1 MSPVFR
7 VFLSFCLFV
16 VSVSGGVS
24 LATTTSAASK
34 PAVKPTSSTFHP
46 QGPQGVTPE
55 YAKKVFAKVNELVNK
70 HFYDEKAVR
79 TTWAETVQRMSPQIL
94 ASRDLKELSDNIN
107 TALKT
112 LKVSHTQFVTRNDET
127 FYFLHTLFAQYP
139 RRNKVEPPKIDF
151 TGAVVGGVDCKPN
164 EVRYILDGSPAEAAG
179 LHLGDELISVAGK
192 PYYGQLSF
200 GGSAGMQIPLEVKRG
215 LQTLT
220 LKIKP
225 VLKNDAE
232 AYIEAIE
239 KSAKVTKFP
248 EGKIGYVHLWSG
260 GEKSHDA
267 FEEVLASELI
277 QGTDALVLDLRDGY
291 GGNYYDDLDFFYR
304 PAKGYPSFAGVDR
317 KGKRSVSH
325 MYYDKPL
332 VALIN
337 GGVRSGKELVAY
349 SLQQTGRGKL
359 VGEKT
364 AGAVLGGRLFNI
376 DEQTALYLA
385 VVGIGS
391 HAGTPTLEGLGVSPD
406 VEIKATCSERGQK
419 DAQREEAER
428 ILREQLTASK
438 TR

>member
-7 VFLSFCLFV
+7 VFLSFSLIV
-16 VSVSGGVS
+16 VSVFGTGDA
-24 LATTTSAASK
+24 ATTTAAAPN
-34 PAVKPTSSTFHP
+34 PAVKPTSATFAPTVAHSI
-46 QGPQGVTPE
+46 TPE
-55 YAKKVFAKVNELVNK
+55 YAKTVFLKVNELVNK
-70 HFYDEKAVR
+70 FFYDEKAVR

-94 ASRDLKELSDNIN
+94 ASKDLKELSDNIN

-127 FYFLHTLFAQYP
+127 FYFLHSLFAQFP
-139 RRNKVEPPKIDF
+139 RKRKVEPPKIDF
-151 TGAVVGGVDCKPN
+151 TGAVIGGVDCKPN
-164 EVRYILDGSPAEAAG
+164 DIRYILDGSPAETAG
-179 LHLGDELISVAGK
+179 LRLGDELVTVAGK

-200 GGSAGMQIPLEVKRG
+200 AGSAGMQIPLEVKRG
-215 LQTLT
+215 SQTLS

-225 VLKNDAE
+225 ILKNDAD

-239 KSAKVTKFP
+239 KSIKVSKFP

-267 FEEVLASELI
+267 FEEALASETI

-317 KGKRSVSH
+317 KGKRNVSH
-325 MYYDKPL
+325 MFYDKPL

-364 AGAVLGGRLFNI
+364 AGAVLGGRLFDI
-376 DEQTALYLA
+376 DEKTSLYLA

-391 HAGTPTLEGLGVSPD
+391 HSGTPTLEGVGVKPD
-406 VEIKATCSERGQK
+406 IEVQTTC
-419 DAQREEAER
+419 AQRGEMDVQLNEAR
-428 ILREQLTASK
+428 RLLREQLASV
-438 TR
+438 R